1 MAAVSAEMYLQ
12 FLETGK
18 FSDFIIECQGVEFKV
33 HRIVVCTQSPMLDAA
48 CSGSFEEAVSG
59 RIKFPEEEPEIMAR
73 AILFVYSNDYDDI
86 QLPKFY
92 KGLIND
98 DDADEE
104 ERLRSGPIKEIDEL
118 GLRRPLKVNTL
129 VYKCA
134 DMLGLDGLMHM
145 ASARFMTDAKLAFEM
160 DGFEDPLR
168 LLYESTRSDDRDL
181 RFEVTCLCVENHDL
195 LEIRKKTIAVM
206 REHEPNVWSVSV
218 ELLKR
223 LAADSTSEKCS
234 GKKMR
239 LGKIVKLFNRRAA
252 SMDCD
257 HMVYINTVR
266 AAVVS
271 PSSIGIK
278 CPICDPE
285 DEG

>member
-33 HRIVVCTQSPMLDAA
+33 HRIV
-48 CSGSFEEAVSG
+48 EAVSG
-59 RIKFPEEEPEIMAR
+59 RIKFPEEEPETMAR
-73 AILFVYSNDYDDI
+73 AILFMYSNDYDDT

-168 LLYESTRSDDRDL
+168 LLYESTRSDDRNL

-195 LEIRKKTIAVM
+195 LEIRKKTFAVM

-223 LAADSTSEKCS
+223 LATDSTSEKSS

-239 LGKIVKLFNRRAA
+239 LGKMVKLFNRRAT

-278 CPICDPE
+278 CPIYDPE